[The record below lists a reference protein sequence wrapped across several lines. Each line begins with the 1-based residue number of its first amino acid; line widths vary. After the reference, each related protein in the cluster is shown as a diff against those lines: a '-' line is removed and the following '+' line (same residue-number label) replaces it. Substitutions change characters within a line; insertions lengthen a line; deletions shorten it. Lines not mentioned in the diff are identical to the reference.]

1 MADNHIKFPVPE
13 NSGQDSGRPKTV
25 EEVFP
30 ELHNEALVE
39 AMNEINKEENHET
52 QHRLITEVLKAKFFS
67 PVDVIDDE
75 GNVVNANGRMPMPKN
90 GKFNFK
96 LINNQ
101 NGQAFFPVF
110 TDVKEFYKWFEFK
123 KFDEFKKWSVA
134 QGTEPETAAA
144 WKNYASLEKEDRL
157 KFDEFA
163 KENGAEKLNTIVVV
177 FPQIAQLAQRRAEAV
192 NGFVINPMSHNIIF
206 TQDAIA
212 NLLESM
218 KKVSEQMQA
227 NAPQRPDKVEVQVQL
242 FPPDNIPAS
251 VLKALDRKLSKTPEV
266 NAAYFCLMRQEGRDF
281 YLFVIDVDCDGA
293 KAQNI
298 GESLC
303 ESAKMFL
310 TKYQI
315 VAAPFKSPF
324 GEAVQKV
331 TKPFYTKK

>member
-1 MADNHIKFPVPE
+1 MADNLIKFPAQ
-13 NSGQDSGRPKTV
+13 NSGEPEKTV
-25 EEVFP
+25 EEAFP
-30 ELHNEALVE
+30 ELHNEALIE
-39 AMNEINKEENHET
+39 AMNEINKEENRET
-52 QHRLITEVLKAKFFS
+52 QQKLIQEVLKAKFFS

-101 NGQAFFPVF
+101 KGDSFFPIF

-123 KFDEFKKWSVA
+123 KFDEFKKWAVE
-134 QGTEPETAAA
+134 QGEDAEKAAS
-144 WKNYASLEKEDRL
+144 WKNFASLGEEEKDR
-157 KFDEFA
+157 FNEFA
-163 KENGAEKLNTIVVV
+163 KISGSEKLNTIVVV
-177 FPQIAQLAQRRAEAV
+177 FPQIAQLSQRRADTV
-192 NGFVINPMSHNIIF
+192 NGFVINTMSQNIIF
-206 TQDAIA
+206 TQDAIN

-218 KKVSEQMQA
+218 KKVSEQMQQQA
-227 NAPQRPDKVEVQVQL
+227 QQNGAQRPDKVEVQVQL

-251 VLKALDRKLSKTPEV
+251 VLKALDRKLTKTPEV
-266 NAAYFCLMRQEGRDF
+266 KSAYFCLMRQEGTDF
-281 YLFVIDVDCDGA
+281 YLFVIDVDCDAA

-315 VAAPFKSPF
+315 VAAPFRSPF

-331 TKPFYTKK
+331 TKPFYVKK